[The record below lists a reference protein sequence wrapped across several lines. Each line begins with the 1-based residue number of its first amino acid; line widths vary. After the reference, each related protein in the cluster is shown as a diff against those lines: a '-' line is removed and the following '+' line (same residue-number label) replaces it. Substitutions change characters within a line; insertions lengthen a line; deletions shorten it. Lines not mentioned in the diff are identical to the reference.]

1 MEYTPHDYQE
11 YAKNFILTHKACG
24 LLLSMGLGK
33 TVITLTAL
41 WLLALDYFSI
51 GRILIIAPLRVARDQ
66 WPMEIAK
73 WDHLKGLTYS
83 LVIGSEKERKAALQK
98 RAFIYITNR
107 ENVVWLIENG
117 YFHFDCVVMDEMS
130 SFKSWKSKRFKA
142 LRSVR
147 GSVDRIIGLSG
158 TPAPNGLMDIWAQI
172 NLLDGGERLGRFI
185 TGFRDR
191 YFTPDK
197 RNRDVIFSYKPKE
210 GAEEA
215 IYRKISDICISMK
228 SSDHIKMPELIVS
241 NVEVCMN
248 EKETAV
254 YEQLARDLIVTLP
267 DGDIDAASAV
277 GLSNKLLQM
286 ANGAVYDEF
295 GKVVEI
301 HDRKLEALGDLIEAA
316 AGEPVLVACWFRH
329 DRDRIIKRFGARPLV
344 SSEDIKAWNRSEIP
358 VAIVNPQSAG
368 YGLNLQDGGRYL
380 IYYNL
385 TWNLQDKLQCDAR
398 LYRQGQ
404 KDTVVIQNIVTKGT
418 IDEDVLKAL
427 EDKNCTQEALLSA
440 VKARI
445 GGKR

>member
-248 EKETAV
+248 EKETVV
-254 YEQLARDLIVTLP
+254 YEQLARDLIVTHP
-267 DGDIDAASAV
+267 
-277 GLSNKLLQM
+277 
-286 ANGAVYDEF
+286 
-295 GKVVEI
+295 
-301 HDRKLEALGDLIEAA
+301 
-316 AGEPVLVACWFRH
+316 
-329 DRDRIIKRFGARPLV
+329 
-344 SSEDIKAWNRSEIP
+344 
-358 VAIVNPQSAG
+358 
-368 YGLNLQDGGRYL
+368 
-380 IYYNL
+380 
-385 TWNLQDKLQCDAR
+385 
-398 LYRQGQ
+398 
-404 KDTVVIQNIVTKGT
+404 
-418 IDEDVLKAL
+418 
-427 EDKNCTQEALLSA
+427 
-440 VKARI
+440 
-445 GGKR
+445 

>member
-98 RAFIYITNR
+98 NAFIYITNR
-107 ENVVWLIENG
+107 ENVVWL
-117 YFHFDCVVMDEMS
+117 
-130 SFKSWKSKRFKA
+130 KA

-191 YFTPDK
+191 Y
-197 RNRDVIFSYKPKE
+197 SL
-210 GAEEA
+210 
-215 IYRKISDICISMK
+215 
-228 SSDHIKMPELIVS
+228 SS
-241 NVEVCMN
+241 
-248 EKETAV
+248 
-254 YEQLARDLIVTLP
+254 
-267 DGDIDAASAV
+267 
-277 GLSNKLLQM
+277 
-286 ANGAVYDEF
+286 
-295 GKVVEI
+295 
-301 HDRKLEALGDLIEAA
+301 
-316 AGEPVLVACWFRH
+316 
-329 DRDRIIKRFGARPLV
+329 
-344 SSEDIKAWNRSEIP
+344 
-358 VAIVNPQSAG
+358 
-368 YGLNLQDGGRYL
+368 
-380 IYYNL
+380 
-385 TWNLQDKLQCDAR
+385 
-398 LYRQGQ
+398 
-404 KDTVVIQNIVTKGT
+404 
-418 IDEDVLKAL
+418 
-427 EDKNCTQEALLSA
+427 
-440 VKARI
+440 
-445 GGKR
+445 